1 MGGGGEERRA
11 ASARAARTRWSGA
24 SSAVAKMVQ
33 KGEAVTREYTINLH
47 KRLHGISSK
56 KRAPRAIKEIK
67 AFAVKAMQTS
77 DVRLDVQLNKA
88 VWANGVKK
96 VPKRIRI
103 QISRRRNEDED
114 AQEEMYSYVTPVES
128 PRASRGSAPPSWSE
142 RAPVSS

>member
-1 MGGGGEERRA
+1 MG
-11 ASARAARTRWSGA
+11 RAARTRWSGA

-47 KRLHGISSK
+47 KRLHGISFK

-128 PRASRGSAPPSWSE
+128 LRASRGSAPPSWSE
-142 RAPVSS
+142 RAPVSSLASDRTRMHV

>member
-1 MGGGGEERRA
+1 MGLPPQCSFPHGSLKFWQDGGHKSRSKE
-11 ASARAARTRWSGA
+11 
-24 SSAVAKMVQ
+24 V
-33 KGEAVTREYTINLH
+33 VTREYTINLH
-47 KRLHGISSK
+47 KRLHGISFK

-103 QISRRRNEDED
+103 QLSRRRNEDED
-114 AQEEMYSYVTPVES
+114 AQ
-128 PRASRGSAPPSWSE
+128 
-142 RAPVSS
+142 

>member
-1 MGGGGEERRA
+1 MGKRE
-11 ASARAARTRWSGA
+11 SGA
-24 SSAVAKMVQ
+24 RREQSTASGERHRTTTKMV
-33 KGEAVTREYTINLH
+33 KSGEAVTREYTINLH
-47 KRLHGISSK
+47 KRLHGISFK

-103 QISRRRNEDED
+103 QI
-114 AQEEMYSYVTPVES
+114 
-128 PRASRGSAPPSWSE
+128 
-142 RAPVSS
+142 

>member
-1 MGGGGEERRA
+1 
-11 ASARAARTRWSGA
+11 
-24 SSAVAKMVQ
+24 MVQ

-47 KRLHGISSK
+47 KRLHGISFK

-114 AQEEMYSYVTPVES
+114 AQEEMYSYVTPVETPEGFS
-128 PRASRGSAPPSWSE
+128 GLGTTIVE
-142 RAPVSS
+142 

>member
-1 MGGGGEERRA
+1 MG
-11 ASARAARTRWSGA
+11 RAARTRWSGA

-47 KRLHGISSK
+47 KRLHGISFK

-67 AFAVKAMQTS
+67 AFAVS
-77 DVRLDVQLNKA
+77 LDVQLNKA

-114 AQEEMYSYVTPVES
+114 AQEEMYSYVPPVETPGGFS
-128 PRASRGSAPPSWSE
+128 GLGTSIVE
-142 RAPVSS
+142 